1 MVTRAAGCL
10 LSAEEDF
17 EVNGKINSLGK
28 KAQFPHPG
36 KKNLCLEHLQHQAPM
51 TSLNKYFPSAYALFG
66 LNVFYILTV
75 V

>member
-36 KKNLCLEHLQHQAPM
+36 KK
-51 TSLNKYFPSAYALFG
+51 SLPGASSTPSTNDFSEQ
-66 LNVFYILTV
+66 VFSLSLRTLWP
-75 V
+75 